1 MHGETGS
8 PDMGHQ
14 NVRGR
19 KDPVLLLIIASTV
32 VAGFWSALVLRNVF
46 GLVWGPWYFLA
57 VLWFFKKTN
66 RRWKWETTSFV
77 VIGLVCYYELFWS
90 RVTPEDMRDAQS
102 GLIIIFGPVFSG
114 IAAFLGDA
122 VAALLSF
129 LVRSSCGKDEKEK

>member
-90 RVTPEDMRDAQS
+90 RVTPEDMRD
-102 GLIIIFGPVFSG
+102 
-114 IAAFLGDA
+114 
-122 VAALLSF
+122 
-129 LVRSSCGKDEKEK
+129 K